1 MSSEKEIPNWRQYE
15 WLISKIFHDD
25 QSSLSTKVLH
35 DSRIIGEY
43 SERSRQ
49 IDILVET
56 NSSKTMI
63 ECKHY
68 STPIDIKAVEAFLSM
83 FSDIKADNGILISSS
98 GYTKSAE
105 KRITEFQRRITL
117 EHLDWESA
125 YESSFSEISYGRMS
139 DVCTHCL
146 TKYESG
152 KDVPGLLCW
161 EHGFGFEIQGKLS
174 SFSIAECLK
183 CKSHTVYCDSCG
195 WITIAEHE
203 EPCCALR
210 NEFLGATTKLN
221 KVATSATS

>member
-1 MSSEKEIPNWRQYE
+1 MSSEKGIPNWREYE
-15 WLISKIFHDD
+15 WLISKIFHDC
-25 QSSLSTKVLH
+25 QSALSTKVLY
-35 DSRIIGEY
+35 DTRIMGEY

-56 NSSKTMI
+56 NSSKTVI

-68 STPIDIKAVEAFLSM
+68 STPVDLKAVEAFLSM
-83 FSDIKADNGILISSS
+83 FLDIKADNGILISSN
-98 GYTKSAE
+98 GFTKSVE
-105 KRITEFQRRITL
+105 KRITEFQGRIAL
-117 EHLDWESA
+117 EYLDWESA

-174 SFSIAECLK
+174 SFSIAKCLK
-183 CKSHTVYCDSCG
+183 CKSLTVYCDSCG
-195 WITIAEHE
+195 QNTIAEHE
-203 EPCCALR
+203 ETCCTLR
-210 NEFLGATTKLN
+210 NEFIRCYNET
-221 KVATSATS
+221 